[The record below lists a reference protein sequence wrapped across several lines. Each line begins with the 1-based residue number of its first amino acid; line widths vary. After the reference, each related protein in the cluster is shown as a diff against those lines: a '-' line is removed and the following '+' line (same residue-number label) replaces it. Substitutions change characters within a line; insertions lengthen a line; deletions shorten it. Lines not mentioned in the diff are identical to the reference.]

1 MAMGS
6 LKLLMMLLLLI
17 ESTIFTESSHRSKQ
31 KKVDGYGDSVFN
43 VISFGAIGDGTTDDS
58 KGFKQAW
65 DFACNSSAASSPTV
79 LVPQGKTFLLQP
91 LTFNGKSCSTS
102 NYITFQIDGKIIAP
116 SKPSAWECK
125 PNCDHWISFRKCD
138 GLLIQGSGT
147 INGQGSKWWR
157 ISCKNKKKGF
167 VIADSNNV
175 EMRGIR
181 FEDSPKMHISFER
194 STMVHANNL
203 TIKAPSNS
211 PNTDGI
217 HIQHSTNVSIHNSLI
232 QTGSVQLF
240 LSWSFSISLCIYII
254 IDFSITSGDDCVSI
268 GNGAKYINIT
278 NIKCGPGHGI
288 SIGSL
293 GINRKTEQVEYVH
306 VKNVS
311 FHGTTNGVRIKT
323 WQGGHGHARNIT
335 FKHITSHAST
345 HPIVIDQYYC
355 PHKHCKNQTSAVEI
369 SNVRYE
375 DIKGTSGRRIA
386 VQLSCSES
394 TPCTNII
401 MKDISLRNKDQN
413 DDTSST
419 CFNAHGF
426 TNSRVEP
433 NVPCLQKHDH
443 L

>member
-1 MAMGS
+1 
-6 LKLLMMLLLLI
+6 MLLLLI

-31 KKVDGYGDSVFN
+31 KKADGYGDINVFN

-65 DFACNSSAASSPTV
+65 DVACNSSTASSPTV
-79 LVPQGKTFLLQP
+79 LVPQGRTFLLQP
-91 LTFNGKSCSTS
+91 LTFNGKSCTTS

-138 GLLIQGSGT
+138 GLLIQGSGS

-157 ISCKNKKKGF
+157 ISCKNKKK
-167 VIADSNNV
+167 AC
-175 EMRGIR
+175 
-181 FEDSPKMHISFER
+181 
-194 STMVHANNL
+194 
-203 TIKAPSNS
+203 PS
-211 PNTDGI
+211 
-217 HIQHSTNVSIHNSLI
+217 
-232 QTGSVQLF
+232 
-240 LSWSFSISLCIYII
+240 
-254 IDFSITSGDDCVSI
+254 
-268 GNGAKYINIT
+268 
-278 NIKCGPGHGI
+278 
-288 SIGSL
+288 
-293 GINRKTEQVEYVH
+293 RKPT
-306 VKNVS
+306 
-311 FHGTTNGVRIKT
+311 
-323 WQGGHGHARNIT
+323 GGHGHARNIT

-394 TPCTNII
+394 TPCTNIL

-413 DDTSST
+413 DDTSSI